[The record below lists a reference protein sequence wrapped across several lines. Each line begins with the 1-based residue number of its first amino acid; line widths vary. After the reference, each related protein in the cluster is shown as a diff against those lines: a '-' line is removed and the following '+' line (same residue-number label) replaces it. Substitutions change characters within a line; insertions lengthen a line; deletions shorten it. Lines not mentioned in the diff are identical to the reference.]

1 MHKNKNTNLAL
12 STGFDRPAH
21 YDRSGP
27 YPIKQYHHMKSGKIY
42 SKLWRVEMEIAEKLQ
57 KLKIECFGD
66 DQMNAETQSALSG
79 IYKDEKPVRM
89 YYQALEEKNNYFQI
103 PKSSEAFGKLW
114 QEELDFIKKLQKL
127 KLNLVK
133 LDHKKK
139 CFSTDCG
146 TAYVP
151 SSTTDPRAAI
161 TLLYTTYKKYSEAAF
176 TRLTTRQKIQW
187 KAVKLHKG
195 RHHGSNSLVKER
207 QVLKKINQAREELE
221 EMSGN
226 SPSEPVT
233 RIYTW
238 RGDILDTKEALTD
251 YIKDTTREVEELRLK
266 QMTYRAYDGGAEL
279 EKAATENQIRIL
291 ERKLENIKQK
301 KLFQTTT

>member
-187 KAVKLHKG
+187 KVKEIEELKQFVNELYVLKRPRQSDNSSLHEQAVKLHKG

-251 YIKDTTREVEELRLK
+251 YIK
-266 QMTYRAYDGGAEL
+266 GS
-279 EKAATENQIRIL
+279 
-291 ERKLENIKQK
+291 
-301 KLFQTTT
+301 